1 MIQDSTENVK
11 IIRISYLQVFP
22 QERHVFSLSEQKNC
36 QSWKSSWHKS
46 SQETS
51 ERKLTLRTRK
61 TCSNAQQRSDQVVC
75 ISCCRLKVYFELKM
89 PRILSRSSVHRND
102 KRSSWAGSTS
112 RPSFSS
118 TSTRQ
123 DSSTF
128 NSKFPCNSNAQFP
141 IFPTGK
147 GDNPY
152 VPPAGKGTAANSSRF
167 LLRDTRSRCHS
178 QSALKRRPND
188 QRQQVQSRVLPNGPS
203 VEKEDI
209 WGQFVDVAE
218 SQAEVD
224 RQSRFLSY
232 ISSR

>member
-112 RPSFSS
+112 RPADIRQRTEFYRMFSS
-118 TSTRQ
+118 ALFSSSDSEQIRYIWAFPTNFWIIFTTFSNITVFLLVLSIWY
-123 DSSTF
+123 SST
-128 NSKFPCNSNAQFP
+128 N
-141 IFPTGK
+141 
-147 GDNPY
+147 
-152 VPPAGKGTAANSSRF
+152 
-167 LLRDTRSRCHS
+167 
-178 QSALKRRPND
+178 
-188 QRQQVQSRVLPNGPS
+188 
-203 VEKEDI
+203 
-209 WGQFVDVAE
+209 
-218 SQAEVD
+218 
-224 RQSRFLSY
+224 
-232 ISSR
+232 